1 MNAYDRI
8 VTWQPSFDATPWP
21 DDDYE
26 FPLFPPAKL
35 SKKERKRLKKN
46 RKRARKAAAARLDER
61 RQVLLE
67 DIGHERNLRLIFTDF
82 DGVLNQHSSGKYEL
96 LPAQVERLDRLARE
110 TDAVVIVSS
119 WWRKI
124 GVERLRADLAEAG
137 FGGRL
142 VGRTPWLGDDEM
154 WDAYERGTEIA
165 AVLTYLGDRV
175 ESYVILDDHARM
187 GDLLPNLVQTVA
199 TEGLTEAD
207 VRAARRILTAVPRH
221 EVA

>member
-1 MNAYDRI
+1 MNPYDT
-8 VTWQPSFDATPWP
+8 VVSWQPSFDATPWP
-21 DDDYE
+21 DEAYDDY
-26 FPLFPPAKL
+26 LFPPIKL
-35 SKKERKRLKKN
+35 SKKERKRLKKE
-46 RKRARKAAAARLDER
+46 RKRARKQTVARLAEL
-61 RQVLLE
+61 RQVSLE
-67 DIGHERNLRLIFTDF
+67 DVEGERDLRLIFTDF

-96 LPAQVERLDRLARE
+96 LPTHVERLARLARE

-119 WWRKI
+119 WWRNI

-137 FGGRL
+137 FDGRL

-165 AVLTYLGDRV
+165 AVLAYLGDRV

-207 VRAARRILTAVPRH
+207 VRVARRILTAVPRH
-221 EVA
+221 EFA